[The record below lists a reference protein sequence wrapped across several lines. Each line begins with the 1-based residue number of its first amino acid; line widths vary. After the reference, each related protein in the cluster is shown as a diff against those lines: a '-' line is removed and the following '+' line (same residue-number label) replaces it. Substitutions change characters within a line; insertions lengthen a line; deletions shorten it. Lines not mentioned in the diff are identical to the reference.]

1 MKQIAKLICVVV
13 VAIGVSVL
21 GSTTSFAVGG
31 GGGLGSEPPSY
42 YRDDY
47 DCRQPSYYYE
57 DNPPAC
63 YLDPSAQ
70 DYPPYNSGR
79 DYLVLGYDSGKA
91 LRLKAVSQN
100 WLIEYMR
107 TCVMNAP
114 LNGRQDFRRGFVSG
128 YGNGATSV
136 LEEAIQDARQPEPQA
151 NTRPS
156 GVPPGGLTTERSAP

>member
-1 MKQIAKLICVVV
+1 MKQAGKVFGVAVIATGL
-13 VAIGVSVL
+13 SVL
-21 GSTTSFAVGG
+21 GSTTLFAFGG
-31 GGGLGSEPPSY
+31 GGGHGSGPPSY
-42 YRDDY
+42 DRDDY

-57 DNPPAC
+57 DNPPTC

-79 DYLVLGYDSGKA
+79 EYLVLGYDSGKA

-107 TCVMNAP
+107 TRLVDAP

-136 LEEAIQDARQPEPQA
+136 LEEAIQGARQPEPQA

-156 GVPPGGLTTERSAP
+156 GGRPDGLTTERSEP